1 MKNKKQKWEVLF
13 EDYSNG
19 GLDKKIKELDDKH
32 SIEIKNKKD
41 TKEKGEATKSYVKQ
55 KKQLEKIK
63 GNLPKI
69 QNLIEFK
76 DTISSMKT
84 EIDDEIKN
92 REAISKLSKVKIEID
107 KEHEALMSKVDK
119 IQKKL
124 KSKDISDEDKKKL
137 QEELQKTNKKCEENN
152 ENYIKTTDGLKK
164 AEQKSGKSGKF
175 EKFDKEELKNFRKMD
190 SFLQGHPDMK
200 KVPGVDM
207 TTGSLGQG
215 LSAGVGMAIASK
227 MNQAG
232 CRVYCVLGD
241 GEIEEGQI
249 WEAAMAAYKNKLD
262 NLCVI
267 LDNNS
272 LQIDGK
278 IQDVAGLDNI
288 EGKFKNFGFNVIQV
302 DGHNISNLIDGFNS
316 AKQTKQVP
324 TILIA
329 KTIKGKGVSFMEN
342 QAKWHGKAPNEEE
355 YEKAINELDT
365 HKFGE

>member
-1 MKNKKQKWEVLF
+1 MKITSIQALENIANDIRKDIIEEVYQAQSGHPGGSLSCTDILTVLYFNQMNVDPKKP
-13 EDYSNG
+13 EDANR
-19 GLDKKIKELDDKH
+19 DR
-32 SIEIKNKKD
+32 
-41 TKEKGEATKSYVKQ
+41 
-55 KKQLEKIK
+55 
-63 GNLPKI
+63 
-69 QNLIEFK
+69 LI
-76 DTISSMKT
+76 
-84 EIDDEIKN
+84 
-92 REAISKLSKVKIEID
+92 LSKG
-107 KEHEALMSKVDK
+107 HCSPALYAVLARKG
-119 IQKKL
+119 
-124 KSKDISDEDKKKL
+124 
-137 QEELQKTNKKCEENN
+137 
-152 ENYIKTTDGLKK
+152 Y
-164 AEQKSGKSGKF
+164 
-175 EKFDKEELKNFRKMD
+175 FDKEELKNFRKMD

-365 HKFGE
+365 HKFGK